1 MNWPDIW
8 RCFKRVLSAV
18 FTKEQIFDEDRVI
31 STRNH
36 ETNNRPSSRIEFKG
50 NKNHGESFW
59 TLSGSGVSFM
69 FEHPVNRRS
78 PPWLKTLL
86 PAHFHVIYDL
96 RNEEMQRI

>member
-8 RCFKRVLSAV
+8 RCFNRVLSAV

-36 ETNNRPSSRIEFKG
+36 ETNNGSSSRIEFKG

-59 TLSGSGVSFM
+59 TRSGSGVSFM
-69 FEHPVNRRS
+69 FEHPMNRRS
-78 PPWLKTLL
+78 LKTLF
-86 PAHFHVIYDL
+86 PAHFHVMYDL